1 MVNTQNAVGPWTE
14 VPAPIPVPEA
24 KNNPC
29 PNYSSQLLPAADGM
43 TVLEVALN
51 FVGDKCQAFYYTAPL
66 PPAQIAG
73 ASRSKKKK

>member
-43 TVLEVALN
+43 TVL
-51 FVGDKCQAFYYTAPL
+51 
-66 PPAQIAG
+66 
-73 ASRSKKKK
+73 